1 MEEIGCTV
9 CMWER
14 YFFFPF
20 TPLALRTKECYIVC
34 LQQNGTHY
42 FPVFNFFLSPF
53 LLPPSLTPLLLPL
66 PPPPPFLFQYSNDKR
81 RKDREKKKKKK
92 GERSTKK
99 ILQDIFLILLKSL
112 SVKTFLKQ
120 YLLLFLIINFNFLK
134 QNPLFMYTLCLL
146 SPVGLGSLLEPH
158 CP

>member
-14 YFFFPF
+14 HFFFPF

-66 PPPPPFLFQYSNDKR
+66 PPPPHSFFNIQMTKEGKR
-81 RKDREKKKKKK
+81 EKKKK
-92 GERSTKK
+92 GERSTKR
-99 ILQDIFLILLKSL
+99 ILQDIFLISLKSL